1 MSVRL
6 ALVIACALGL
16 FMGLVIGADNARE
29 HHGVD
34 EICKAFPPLT
44 YPRPVEYVVS
54 GPQGTIATGGCA

>member
-1 MSVRL
+1 MRL
-6 ALVIACALGL
+6 LVV
-16 FMGLVIGADNARE
+16 LVVVTLCGFAVGVWIGGANAGE